1 MSHVITPSP
10 TLRGK
15 VRGGDNSFTSLVF
28 LLVLWISILFAFLF
42 LVTLIVTTWI
52 DGSAR
57 LGLDLFT
64 EFPAAR
70 PEEAGAR
77 PAVLGSL
84 MVISVTALFT
94 LPLGI
99 AAGVHLEEFANKRN
113 WFNRLVELNVQNLAA
128 VPSIVYGLLT
138 LGALSAIGV
147 RDKNIVIAGA
157 LALSLLILPV
167 VIIVTRESLRAV
179 PREIREGSLALG
191 ATPLQTLF
199 RQTLP
204 SAVPGIATG
213 SILALSRA
221 LGEAAPL
228 LILGALVFVS
238 FDPNG
243 LLSGYTTLPIQIFN
257 WTGRPQEE
265 FHVLAAATSLLLL
278 GLLLAMNA
286 IAITIRNRF
295 QQRW

>member
-1 MSHVITPSP
+1 
-10 TLRGK
+10 
-15 VRGGDNSFTSLVF
+15 
-28 LLVLWISILFAFLF
+28 
-42 LVTLIVTTWI
+42 
-52 DGSAR
+52 
-57 LGLDLFT
+57 
-64 EFPAAR
+64 
-70 PEEAGAR
+70 
-77 PAVLGSL
+77 
-84 MVISVTALFT
+84 
-94 LPLGI
+94 
-99 AAGVHLEEFANKRN
+99 
-113 WFNRLVELNVQNLAA
+113 
-128 VPSIVYGLLT
+128 VYGLLT
-138 LGALSAIGV
+138 LGALSAVGV

-157 LALSLLILPV
+157 MALSLLILPV

-179 PREIREGSLALG
+179 PLEIREGSLALG

-265 FHVLAAATSLLLL
+265 FHVLAAATSIVLL
-278 GLLLAMNA
+278 GLLLAMNS

-295 QQRW
+295 QLRW